1 MKTIYLFLFLN
12 LIGLNIR
19 AQEQFVLTSDSVE
32 LYVNV
37 KGNGTP
43 CLYIHGGPGS
53 GSYWVEKFFG
63 TELEQH
69 FKMIYLDQRGVGRST
84 SPKDNNYSMERMVKD
99 FEEVRRSLGIKYWL
113 TLGHSFGGILQMGY
127 ADQHPDVIS
136 GMIMINCTLNMTES
150 FSKSWIPKACEFLN
164 LPPDNIYMNDS
175 IAILERLMGIIG
187 QLNSKNLNWKMAFDK
202 EENNK
207 IMDASYDEF
216 PNWNYDL
223 GRQGLSI
230 KEYWADFK
238 PLAPKMKMPVL
249 FFTGNKDWMAGPEN
263 YKGVNFPNMILVKSD
278 VGHIPFLEN
287 TVDLEKAI
295 KIYIRKYH
303 L

>member
-1 MKTIYLFLFLN
+1 MKTIYFFLFLI
-12 LIGLNIR
+12 LAGLNIK
-19 AQEQFVLTSDSVE
+19 AQEKFILTSDSVE
-32 LYVNV
+32 LYINV

-63 TELEQH
+63 PELEQH

-164 LPPDNIYMNDS
+164 LPPKNIYTNDS
-175 IAILERLMGIIG
+175 IPILDRLMGIIG
-187 QLNSKNLNWKMAFDK
+187 QLNSKNLNWKMAFKK

-230 KEYWADFK
+230 KEYWIDFK
-238 PLAPKMKMPVL
+238 PLTPRMKMPVL

-263 YKGVNFPNMILVKSD
+263 YKDVNFPNMILFKSD

-287 TVDLEKAI
+287 TGDLEKAI
-295 KIYIRKYH
+295 KLYIRKYH